1 MKWDVVIMIFSLFNC
16 FSVPVKVSFNPESLN
31 HVSFNVANSFIDMFF
46 FMDILISFWSVVFD
60 DKGEEDC
67 RGFYM
72 AKEYITTTFLID
84 ILATVPFDLILS
96 DSEEVEIFGIL
107 KLGRILRLSKI
118 IQFLRTTE
126 DVKASLRIFKMV
138 LFLMVYLHCYT
149 CLWWSLVFSRKT
161 WIPPMDQST
170 GLDYSIYDA
179 RFSKKYLYSLLYA
192 V

>member
-1 MKWDVVIMIFSLFNC
+1 M
-16 FSVPVKVSFNPESLN
+16 
-31 HVSFNVANSFIDMFF
+31 
-46 FMDILISFWSVVFD
+46 VFD

-149 CLWWSLVFSRKT
+149 CLWWSLIFSRKT

-192 V
+192 VQIVLGSDIFPSDITETMMSAIGLFVGGLINANIFGELAMIFSELDKKEKEF

>member
-1 MKWDVVIMIFSLFNC
+1 M
-16 FSVPVKVSFNPESLN
+16 
-31 HVSFNVANSFIDMFF
+31 
-46 FMDILISFWSVVFD
+46 VFD

-149 CLWWSLVFSRKT
+149 CLWWSLIFSRKT
-161 WIPPMDQST
+161 WIPPMD
-170 GLDYSIYDA
+170 
-179 RFSKKYLYSLLYA
+179 
-192 V
+192 